1 MKPARAEGRVPAWG
15 ECLELAKDWR
25 TLFLVYQAER
35 FWLRVQVQ
43 GLEGAKIGACL
54 CARPPVR
61 AGNALVRRQK
71 RPALATR
78 QTFLTS
84 GQPSRHSFLLLLAP
98 LLTGQVPS
106 GLEYKS
112 AARLNP
118 LVKSHECKSAARL
131 NSLVKSHE
139 CKSELGHSCYWCLE
153 RLPAWRTWMLSLSL
167 SPPPPERA

>member
-43 GLEGAKIGACL
+43 GLEGAKVGACL

-78 QTFLTS
+78 QTFLTC

-118 LVKSHECKSAARL
+118 LVKSHECKS
-131 NSLVKSHE
+131 
-139 CKSELGHSCYWCLE
+139 ELGHSCYWCLE
-153 RLPAWRTWMLSLSL
+153 R
-167 SPPPPERA
+167 